1 MKMKTE
7 RIYRPIPG
15 LTREDEE
22 KQLQEVIG
30 VAQENLEK
38 TKKQIRELSEG
49 LYEIYEMMEAE
60 AESQKKTVFWAD

>member
-30 VAQENLEK
+30 VAQ
-38 TKKQIRELSEG
+38 
-49 LYEIYEMMEAE
+49 
-60 AESQKKTVFWAD
+60 